1 VISKTYKTQARK
13 INTYFYHKEALFV
26 NSTRVTGELEDF
38 PSLGYTGTDSTSV
51 RRSKMKKLSL
61 TFILF
66 IVLSIVGM
74 PSYAEEQRTGNS
86 PCTQEVIEDVLWLR
100 PIGFF
105 WTLIAG
111 ATYGISYP
119 VTRPLNKA
127 EEAQDFLISD
137 PYKFTF
143 ERPLGEM

>member
-1 VISKTYKTQARK
+1 
-13 INTYFYHKEALFV
+13 
-26 NSTRVTGELEDF
+26 
-38 PSLGYTGTDSTSV
+38 
-51 RRSKMKKLSL
+51 MKKLSIA
-61 TFILF
+61 FILVM
-66 IVLSIVGM
+66 VLSVAVM
-74 PSYAEEQRTGNS
+74 PSFAEERAGNS
-86 PCTQEVIEDVLWLR
+86 PSAEDVIEDVLWLR

-111 ATYGISYP
+111 ASYGISYP

-127 EEAQDFLISD
+127 EEARDFLISD

>member
-1 VISKTYKTQARK
+1 
-13 INTYFYHKEALFV
+13 
-26 NSTRVTGELEDF
+26 
-38 PSLGYTGTDSTSV
+38 
-51 RRSKMKKLSL
+51 MKKFLG
-61 TFILF
+61 TFVF
-66 IVLSIVGM
+66 FFVLSVVGM
-74 PSYAEEQRTGNS
+74 PCFAQERAVNAPS
-86 PCTQEVIEDVLWLR
+86 TQEVIEDVLWLR